1 MGRLLVFTGDGKGKS
16 TAAFGL
22 VLRAHG
28 RGLSPVVFQFIKRRA
43 ANYGEHRAFAT
54 LGVPVHPL
62 GDGFTWRSRDLE
74 ATARL
79 AREGWD
85 RARAA
90 FLSGEHR
97 LVVLDEFT
105 YVLNFGWVGEA
116 EAKAAFSARP
126 GEVHLV
132 VTGRNAP
139 GWLVA
144 MADTVTAMR
153 KVKHAYDAGV
163 PATRG
168 VEL

>member
-22 VLRAHG
+22 VLRALG
-28 RGLSPVVFQFIKRRA
+28 RGLRPVVFQFIKRKA
-43 ANYGEHRAFAT
+43 ANYGEHRAFRA

-62 GDGFTWRSRDLE
+62 GDGFTWRSKDLVE
-74 ATARL
+74 SARL
-79 AREGWD
+79 AREGWA
-85 RARAA
+85 RAREA
-90 FLSGEHR
+90 LGSGEYD

-105 YVLNFGWVGEA
+105 YVLNYGWVEREEA
-116 EAKAAFSARP
+116 LSAFGSRP
-126 GEVHLV
+126 KGVHLV
-132 VTGRNAP
+132 VTGRAAP
-139 GWLVA
+139 EWLVA
-144 MADTVTAMR
+144 LADTVTEMR